1 MLQGQQGYPALS
13 NSLTQSSQAASSWSQ
28 ARLSLQQQQ
37 QQNPMLNSQLT
48 VSKIKIPLLLAFSV
62 PFSPDITEPF

>member
-13 NSLTQSSQAASSWSQ
+13 NSLTQSSQAASNWSQ

-37 QQNPMLNSQLT
+37 QQQNSMLNAQLT
-48 VSKIKIPLLLAFSV
+48 VSNIKILLPPAFSLSFC
-62 PFSPDITEPF
+62 PLTDY

>member
-13 NSLTQSSQAASSWSQ
+13 NSLTPSSQAASNWSQ

-37 QQNPMLNSQLT
+37 QNSMLNAQLT
-48 VSKIKIPLLLAFSV
+48 VSKIKVMFSV
-62 PFSPDITEPF
+62 FPFIH